1 MMVAP
6 GPTFERVKWTSA
18 GVRIAG
24 TLALT
29 KARSGPM
36 VTFTQASRAGSSP
49 LFANATVAATMSA
62 GVAFVRAIDTV
73 PADTNGSR
81 TTTDH
86 EAVRGGKSPPFAFV

>member
-1 MMVAP
+1 MTVAP
-6 GPTFERVKWTSA
+6 GPTLESVKWTSS

-29 KARSGPM
+29 KARSGPSVM
-36 VTFTQASRAGSSP
+36 FTHASRAGSSP

-62 GVAFVRAIDTV
+62 GVAFVRVIDTV
-73 PADTNGSR
+73 PVATNGSR

-86 EAVRGGKSPPFAFV
+86 EAVRGGNSPPFAFV